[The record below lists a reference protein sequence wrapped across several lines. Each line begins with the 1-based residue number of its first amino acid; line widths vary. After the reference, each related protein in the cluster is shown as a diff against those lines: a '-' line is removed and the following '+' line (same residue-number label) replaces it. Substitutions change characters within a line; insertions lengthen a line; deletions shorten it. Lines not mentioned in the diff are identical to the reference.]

1 MTHMKN
7 RSIIRGI
14 LLVAIGV
21 LLLALQIVESAREAV
36 VFFLIGGTLL
46 AIYFYRNNRAYS
58 AAGCVLLG
66 LGLGKLGQSIFPQSG
81 DFISIGLGLGFLS
94 FALIVYLYEE
104 KKESWPLIPGGILF
118 GTGILTALPGF
129 IRGLS
134 LAWPLLLVVAG
145 IAFLVLEARKD
156 RAAQ

>member
-1 MTHMKN
+1 MTHMKSI
-7 RSIIRGI
+7 SIIRGI

-21 LLLALQIVESAREAV
+21 LLLALQFVESAREAV

-46 AIYFYRNNRAYS
+46 GIYFYRNNRAYGT
-58 AAGCVLLG
+58 AGCVLLG
-66 LGLGKLGQSIFPQSG
+66 LGLGKLGQSIYPQFG

-104 KKESWPLIPGGILF
+104 KKESWPLIPGGILL
-118 GTGILTALPGF
+118 GTGILSAFPNF